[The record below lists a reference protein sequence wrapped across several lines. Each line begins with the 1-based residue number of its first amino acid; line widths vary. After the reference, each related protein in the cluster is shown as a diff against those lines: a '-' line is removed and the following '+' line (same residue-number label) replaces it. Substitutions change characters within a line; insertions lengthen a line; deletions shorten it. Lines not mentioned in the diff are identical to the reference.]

1 MTATD
6 NHTRSLTR
14 HRRGFSLLELLAV
27 VTILGVIA
35 AIILYRVSGATDAA
49 KEKVQIHQ
57 IAELNMAI
65 EHYYMDNE
73 AWPSAL
79 TDLVPTYLPD
89 GIPDPPVGGTYG
101 INNTTHR
108 AEQQ

>member
-1 MTATD
+1 MS
-6 NHTRSLTR
+6 RQR
-14 HRRGFSLLELLAV
+14 RRGFSLLELLAV

-35 AIILYRVSGATDAA
+35 AIILYRILGVTDGA
-49 KEKVQIHQ
+49 KQKVQLHQ

-89 GIPDPPVGGTYG
+89 GIPDPPTGGTYT
-101 INNTTHR
+101 INVGTHR
-108 AEQQ
+108 AEAQ

>member
-1 MTATD
+1 MS
-6 NHTRSLTR
+6 RQR
-14 HRRGFSLLELLAV
+14 RRGFSLLELLAV

-35 AIILYRVSGATDAA
+35 AIILYRVLGVTDGA
-49 KEKVQIHQ
+49 KQKVQLHQ

-89 GIPDPPVGGTYG
+89 GIPDPPTGGTYT
-101 INNTTHR
+101 INGGTHR
-108 AEQQ
+108 AEAQ

>member
-1 MTATD
+1 MAATHRQPR
-6 NHTRSLTR
+6 NSRRQRSA
-14 HRRGFSLLELLAV
+14 FSLLELLAV

-35 AIILYRVSGATDAA
+35 AIILYRIVGTTDQA
-49 KEKVQIHQ
+49 KEKVQLHQ

-89 GIPDPPVGGTYG
+89 GIPDPPQGGTYG
-101 INNTTHR
+101 INNSTHR

>member
-1 MTATD
+1 MIATFKY
-6 NHTRSLTR
+6 TRSVTR
-14 HRRGFSLLELLAV
+14 RRRGFSLLEMLAV
-27 VTILGVIA
+27 VIILGVIA
-35 AIILYRVSGATDAA
+35 AIILYRVIGATDSA
-49 KEKVQIHQ
+49 KEKVQLHQ

-89 GIPDPPVGGTYG
+89 GIPTPPVAGTYG